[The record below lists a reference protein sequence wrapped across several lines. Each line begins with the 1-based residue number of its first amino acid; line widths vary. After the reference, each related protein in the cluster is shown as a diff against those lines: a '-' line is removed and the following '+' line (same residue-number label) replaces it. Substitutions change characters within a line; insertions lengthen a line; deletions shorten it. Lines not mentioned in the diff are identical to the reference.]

1 MKIISLTLTTLLVL
15 ARSASGQ
22 TTATPLEDAKP
33 LPTIDVL
40 IENVI
45 ARAVNQ
51 EDKNDDLFDMNYQYT
66 RSRVWEY
73 RNGSG
78 ELKRREEKS
87 GVRNKPDRIAA
98 RNARAI
104 ATSKPVPRAT
114 PVNNEPVSDA
124 HSNIKG
130 KALKVKD
137 YSIPNLVSRF
147 QFKLIGREVVN
158 GRSSFIV
165 DFKPKSDALPVNSLA
180 DKFINRAAGRVW
192 IDEEDSAIAQARL
205 HLTQQVNV
213 FGGLAGAVWKFNYSF
228 TRLRT
233 PEGFW
238 FARNTDWHLEGREVA
253 VNRIVD
259 YHEKKL
265 NEQKIV
271 QTATAQ

>member
-1 MKIISLTLTTLLVL
+1 
-15 ARSASGQ
+15 
-22 TTATPLEDAKP
+22 
-33 LPTIDVL
+33 
-40 IENVI
+40 
-45 ARAVNQ
+45 
-51 EDKNDDLFDMNYQYT
+51 
-66 RSRVWEY
+66 
-73 RNGSG
+73 
-78 ELKRREEKS
+78 
-87 GVRNKPDRIAA
+87 VRNKPDRIAA